1 MFYMFYSHEKSISRK
16 NTALPIEKFPSLVLS
31 RNAMLQHLIIRF
43 PVSRGRLRELKS
55 KRKFQTLNSDSGRGR
70 LREVFT
76 YKRF

>member
-1 MFYMFYSHEKSISRK
+1 
-16 NTALPIEKFPSLVLS
+16 
-31 RNAMLQHLIIRF
+31 MLQHLIIRF

-55 KRKFQTLNSDSGRGR
+55 KRKFQTLSSDSGRGR